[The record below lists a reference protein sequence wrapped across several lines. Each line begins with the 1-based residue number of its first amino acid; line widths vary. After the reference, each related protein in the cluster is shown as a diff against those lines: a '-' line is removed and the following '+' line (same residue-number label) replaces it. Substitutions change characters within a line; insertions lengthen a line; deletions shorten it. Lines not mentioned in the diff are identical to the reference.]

1 GFFSEPQPQ
10 PRIPRW
16 RFWAKQESKPRV
28 SRASLTMQDH
38 DFIVKNGARKIDGSL
53 PLCRN
58 QHRRNMRIL
67 YDGRVFQMQKAGGV
81 SRVFA
86 EVISGLPADYYPLVT
101 GVENFGKHVP
111 GHPNLQQPGFKLFR
125 PRRFSVPLR

>member
-1 GFFSEPQPQ
+1 
-10 PRIPRW
+10 
-16 RFWAKQESKPRV
+16 
-28 SRASLTMQDH
+28 
-38 DFIVKNGARKIDGSL
+38 
-53 PLCRN
+53 
-58 QHRRNMRIL
+58 MRIL

-111 GHPNLQQPGFKLFR
+111 GHPNLQQPGFKHFR
-125 PRRFSVPLR
+125 PRHVTPVFNPQSAFRTAIVECCDKTDDLWIGLSR